1 MEDPVWKRIGEI
13 VGPGKLNEL
22 KKRQKELHDMIDWS
36 VVDPESLSDI
46 ENHYNLINWDALKK
60 EEGDEKYKNLEKKF
74 LNFTLTNAEY
84 NLINRYTYASLLPNA
99 RWSQDPELFNGNSVG
114 TESINNSNNS
124 NNSKIFGNMNGNM
137 NGGRRRKS
145 KKSRKSKKNRKTN
158 RNAK

>member
-13 VGPGKLNEL
+13 VGLGKLNEL
-22 KKRQKELHDMIDWS
+22 KKRQKELHDMINWS
-36 VVDPESLSDI
+36 AVDPESLSDI

-124 NNSKIFGNMNGNM
+124 NIFGNMNGNIRM
-137 NGGRRRKS
+137 KGGGAALTRLPGG
-145 KKSRKSKKNRKTN
+145 
-158 RNAK
+158 AMCA